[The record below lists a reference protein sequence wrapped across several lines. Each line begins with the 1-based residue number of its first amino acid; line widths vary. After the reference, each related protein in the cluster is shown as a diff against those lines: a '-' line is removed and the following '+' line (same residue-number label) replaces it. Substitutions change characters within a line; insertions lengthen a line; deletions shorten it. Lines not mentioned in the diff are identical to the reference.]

1 MVTSESKQGIKIQS
15 ASAQLQVITKEKK
28 LNAQL
33 TATGCIILQ
42 SLNHLHCL
50 ATKWNKNQRSIDGV
64 PMMCILE
71 LILKFRTLK
80 NSRKHAIEFFNQISN
95 QIEFQ
100 NESEIKRCK
109 QQVNLKL
116 V

>member
-1 MVTSESKQGIKIQS
+1 
-15 ASAQLQVITKEKK
+15 
-28 LNAQL
+28 
-33 TATGCIILQ
+33 
-42 SLNHLHCL
+42 
-50 ATKWNKNQRSIDGV
+50 
-64 PMMCILE
+64 MMCILE